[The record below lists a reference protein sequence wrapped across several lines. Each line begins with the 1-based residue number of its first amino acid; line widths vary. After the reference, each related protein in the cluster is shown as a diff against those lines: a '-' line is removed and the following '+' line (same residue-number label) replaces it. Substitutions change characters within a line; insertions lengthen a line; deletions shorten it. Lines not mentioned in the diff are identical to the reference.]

1 MKMFFSRLGVQEV
14 NILRDID
21 FPLGGQILL
30 SCIQI
35 GDYLQE
41 LINKEILCS
50 CMFYVRKSVFGGI
63 GDHYDSLP
71 EDGFGLDMF
80 A

>member
-1 MKMFFSRLGVQEV
+1 MKLTVILVKMFFSRLGVQEV

-35 GDYLQE
+35 GDNLQE
-41 LINKEILCS
+41 LINK
-50 CMFYVRKSVFGGI
+50 RN
-63 GDHYDSLP
+63 SL
-71 EDGFGLDMF
+71 
-80 A
+80 

>member
-1 MKMFFSRLGVQEV
+1 MDELLTITNMKLTVILVKMFFSRLGVQEV

-35 GDYLQE
+35 GDNIQE
-41 LINKEILCS
+41 LINK
-50 CMFYVRKSVFGGI
+50 RN
-63 GDHYDSLP
+63 SL
-71 EDGFGLDMF
+71 
-80 A
+80 